1 MRIEYLDPK
10 LEIIDLLD
18 ADIVTSSPGDNDIDV
33 GGMFGGGGNKDDDWN
48 TNEDDWTGYH

>member
-18 ADIVTSSPGDNDIDV
+18 ADIVTSSPGDNDVDIGDIL
-33 GGMFGGGGNKDDDWN
+33 GGNDNWN
-48 TNEDDWTGYH
+48 ETEDNWSGYH

>member
-1 MRIEYLDPK
+1 MRIEYEDPK

-33 GGMFGGGGNKDDDWN
+33 GGMFGGGGNDDDDWN
-48 TNEDDWTGYH
+48 TNDDDWTGYH